1 MSIILI
7 VMIIIIFSCIYIFYE
22 SKIYKST
29 YYYNKQQY
37 DSKINY
43 DNDYANDLKNKEI
56 DLDIQL
62 NVDELYNIAKIHHYG
77 TFDRYDSSGM
87 LIKGIHPNPELAIP
101 IYNKLIS
108 PQINYIKCIDD
119 LCQLYHH
126 SVPGYE
132 YLIDIN
138 KAKIYYIM
146 KYELDK
152 NPETLGILKDLAFY
166 TNDHT
171 LYYELID
178 TTLSPFT
185 STLKPTLT
193 NKTTRKGVINTT
205 GFQRRTNTV
214 HNITDSGKLAEYDR
228 DDLSV
233 VIKNDMHNV
242 HDSTLLNTIKS
253 SVNKLKKST
262 NINIDIPTTINL
274 IKKDIE
280 SCNEVSSDRKRM
292 AHQALNMIVKSN
304 ENISSVNMKE
314 LDIINLVYNRIQ
326 NGDDI
331 DTKKVLKENL
341 INELSECVEH
351 EKAVCPSGRFTRVI
365 DSINFIDPDVE
376 IKPKWILQKEMVE
389 KAGNIYKKKFDS
401 LDKRSQDAINS
412 INMDSQQTVIYNNIK
427 NQVRNEIEQ
436 SFTNDYVKTD
446 ILTKDSLDYELNK
459 WVDTLM

>member
-1 MSIILI
+1 MLLLFVS
-7 VMIIIIFSCIYIFYE
+7 SYIYFY
-22 SKIYKST
+22 IYCKSS
-29 YYYNKQQY
+29 YYNKQIF

-43 DNDYANDLKNKEI
+43 DNDYANDLKNKDRSL
-56 DLDIQL
+56 DLPL
-62 NVDELYNIAKIHHYG
+62 NVDELYKIAKIHHYG
-77 TFDRYDSSGM
+77 TVDRYDSSGK
-87 LIKGIHPNPELAIP
+87 LVKGIHPNPELAIP
-101 IYNKLIS
+101 IYNKLIN
-108 PQINYIKCIDD
+108 INYIKCIDD

-126 SVPGYE
+126 SIPGYE
-132 YLIDIN
+132 YLIDLN

-166 TNDHT
+166 TNDHN
-171 LYYELID
+171 LYYELQNIKNFID
-178 TTLSPFT
+178 TTFLPKQVS
-185 STLKPTLT
+185 KV
-193 NKTTRKGVINTT
+193 NTTGFGKINTT

-214 HNITDSGKLAEYDR
+214 HNINRGVDNLAEYDA

-242 HDSTLLNTIKS
+242 HDTTLLNTIKS
-253 SVNKLKKST
+253 SVNKLKHST
-262 NINIDIPTTINL
+262 NIGIDIPTTINL
-274 IKKDIE
+274 IKKDID

-304 ENISSVNMKE
+304 ENISAVNMKE

-326 NGDDI
+326 NGDDTN
-331 DTKKVLKENL
+331 TKKVLKENL
-341 INELSECVEH
+341 INELSECMEH

-376 IKPKWILQKEMVE
+376 IKPKWVLQKEMVE

-401 LDKRSQDAINS
+401 LDKKSQDAINS
-412 INMDSQQTVIYNNIK
+412 INMDTQQTEIYNNIK
-427 NQVRNEIEQ
+427 NEVRNEIEE

-446 ILTKDSLDYELNK
+446 ILTKDVLDYELNK
-459 WVDTLM
+459 WVDTIL

>member
-1 MSIILI
+1 MLLLFVS
-7 VMIIIIFSCIYIFYE
+7 SYIYFY
-22 SKIYKST
+22 IYCKSS
-29 YYYNKQQY
+29 YYNKQIF

-43 DNDYANDLKNKEI
+43 DNDYANDLKNKDRSL
-56 DLDIQL
+56 DLPL
-62 NVDELYNIAKIHHYG
+62 NVDELYKIAKIHHYG
-77 TFDRYDSSGM
+77 TVDRYDSSGK
-87 LIKGIHPNPELAIP
+87 LVKGIHPNPELAIP
-101 IYNKLIS
+101 IYNKLIN
-108 PQINYIKCIDD
+108 INYIKCIDD

-126 SVPGYE
+126 SIPGYE
-132 YLIDIN
+132 YLIDLN

-166 TNDHT
+166 TNDHN
-171 LYYELID
+171 LYYELQNIKNFID
-178 TTLSPFT
+178 TTFLPKQVS
-185 STLKPTLT
+185 KV
-193 NKTTRKGVINTT
+193 NTTGFGKINTT

-214 HNITDSGKLAEYDR
+214 HNINRGVDNLAEYDI

-233 VIKNDMHNV
+233 AIKNDMHNV
-242 HDSTLLNTIKS
+242 HDTTLLNTIKS
-253 SVNKLKKST
+253 SVNKLKHST
-262 NINIDIPTTINL
+262 NIGIDIPTTINL
-274 IKKDIE
+274 IKKDID

-304 ENISSVNMKE
+304 ENISAVNMKE

-326 NGDDI
+326 NGDDTN
-331 DTKKVLKENL
+331 TKKVLKENL
-341 INELSECVEH
+341 INELSECMEH

-376 IKPKWILQKEMVE
+376 IKPKWVLQKEMVE

-412 INMDSQQTVIYNNIK
+412 INMDSNQTEIYNNIK
-427 NQVRNEIEQ
+427 NEVRNEIEE

-459 WVDTLM
+459 WVDTIL